1 MEKEELCDLNLK
13 IKNQDRISLKALE
26 DAKRLIE
33 EVEINMDE
41 RQRENV
47 RVVKNLLG
55 SNMRNVGTWPI

>member
-1 MEKEELCDLNLK
+1 MEKEELGDLNLK